1 MIDQYIKVTVS
12 TGFAGL
18 NHVEHFNLPCHW
30 DSLNDSEKQKLVDD
44 TATEFLHE
52 TCEAFGEVVS
62 E

>member
-1 MIDQYIKVTVS
+1 MSGKYIKVTVS
-12 TGFAGL
+12 TGVAGFE
-18 NHVEHFNLPCHW
+18 HIEHFDLPCHW
-30 DSLNDSEKQKLVDD
+30 NSLNDSEKQKLVDD